1 MPPLLFYTDAL
12 ENHAVSP
19 ETRATAGE
27 LYEPP
32 EAVTKNVVALTVQT
46 AVEAAI
52 DALA

>member
-12 ENHAVSP
+12 ENHATSP

-32 EAVTKNVVALTVQT
+32 EAVTKNVVALTVQ
-46 AVEAAI
+46 AVVEAVI